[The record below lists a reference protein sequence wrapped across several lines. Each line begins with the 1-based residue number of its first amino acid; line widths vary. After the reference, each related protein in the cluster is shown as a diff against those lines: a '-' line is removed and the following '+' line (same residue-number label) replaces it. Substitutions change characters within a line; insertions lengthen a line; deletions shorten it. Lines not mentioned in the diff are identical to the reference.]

1 MRIFSKSI
9 WFIFI
14 VERQRSH
21 DTKSFLFPFIA
32 SLSKPRDNRAAFFV
46 RSFTAIPVYKIK
58 APEKIRGFGQYI
70 FYLSWWS
77 RKGSN
82 LRPHACEACALTNWA
97 TRPFYTTIRIERCQ
111 YITFFLSCQSFY
123 GKNFLLFQ
131 KFPYKCPSVL
141 FSKENFLWKHTKS
154 LVLFNKMYYIIR
166 E

>member
-97 TRPFYTTIRIERCQ
+97 TRPKFFWVITLSLYHFFRRMSIFSRGDFYH
-111 YITFFLSCQSFY
+111 FSNFY
-123 GKNFLLFQ
+123 F
-131 KFPYKCPSVL
+131 S
-141 FSKENFLWKHTKS
+141 FSKKILTLTS
-154 LVLFNKMYYIIR
+154 IYLFYFRKYIIIILTF
-166 E
+166 